1 MLSLLSMEITHK
13 TLQFTNQHALFVVCG
28 KSTADF
34 LYANNGKIKKV
45 DGFKVELGDYDDNE
59 GFSMRHTK
67 TGKLYKAGRLRKD
80 TRDIREE
87 REFLNDLESKLQ
99 ALLQKKTIDRIYL
112 FAPGYLTKT
121 IRESWPHDVQ
131 KMVQRSIRGNY
142 THHHPIDLIEKIEK
156 KRAQGNDSA
165 SNKFIH

>member
-1 MLSLLSMEITHK
+1 MEITHK
-13 TLQFTNQHALFVVCG
+13 KLQFTDQRALFVVCG

-45 DGFKVELGDYDDNE
+45 DGFKVDLGDYDDNE

-67 TGKLYKAGRLRKD
+67 NGKLYKSGRLRKD

-87 REFLNDLESKLQ
+87 REFLNDLESKMQ
-99 ALLQKKTIDRIYL
+99 SLLKEKNIDRIYL

-121 IRESWPHDVQ
+121 IRESWPQDVQ

-142 THHHPIDLIEKIEK
+142 TQHHPMDLIEKIEK
-156 KRAQGNDSA
+156 KRTQETEVVSK
-165 SNKFIH
+165 KFAH